1 MATTAISIAAA
12 TGAAAYLNAK
22 YHLGQDIRALKFRRN
37 ATKYYEG
44 LGTFLSDYHSSS
56 SIIAGKTRARVLT
69 SFSQNETAIP
79 LVLVRSTSSQMA

>member
-44 LGTFLSDYHSSS
+44 LGTFLSDYIQLIIHHSRQDPCSS
-56 SIIAGKTRARVLT
+56 AHLIQSKRNGNPSGTRSLHK
-69 SFSQNETAIP
+69 
-79 LVLVRSTSSQMA
+79 